1 MRRKINY
8 PPFFEIEGAAF
19 LWTNW
24 ASFGSEDRR
33 NFNSSCMYIVLTS
46 DGLGREI
53 FCQGMYG
60 NRLKNDIFFFSKFR
74 SFLPYFYGKCLVK
87 LSFLSSFFG

>member
-24 ASFGSEDRR
+24 ASFGGDDRR

-74 SFLPYFYGKCLVK
+74 SFSPYFYGKCLVK

>member
-24 ASFGSEDRR
+24 ASFGGEDRR
-33 NFNSSCMYIVLTS
+33 NFNSSCMYIVVLTS
-46 DGLGREI
+46 DELGREI

-60 NRLKNDIFFFSKFR
+60 NRLKNDIFFFQNSDLFCHIFTVNALLNFP
-74 SFLPYFYGKCLVK
+74 S
-87 LSFLSSFFG
+87 

>member
-1 MRRKINY
+1 MRRKINC

-24 ASFGSEDRR
+24 ASFGGEDRR

-53 FCQGMYG
+53 FCQGRYG
-60 NRLKNDIFFFSKFR
+60 NRLKNDIFFFFKIPIFFVI
-74 SFLPYFYGKCLVK
+74 FLR
-87 LSFLSSFFG
+87 

>member
-24 ASFGSEDRR
+24 ASFGGGEDRR
-33 NFNSSCMYIVLTS
+33 SFNSSCMYLVLLVM
-46 DGLGREI
+46 DWAGKYFARVCMEI
-53 FCQGMYG
+53 G
-60 NRLKNDIFFFSKFR
+60 
-74 SFLPYFYGKCLVK
+74 
-87 LSFLSSFFG
+87 